1 MLLTSACVYAI
12 VAKDYVMFATFL
24 PVNILNTRID
34 LSLRT
39 MAMYLPLG
47 LIFMLIGVELK
58 DNNLRNSASIL
69 HVYFKFV
76 GKSNVY
82 GSHTSTKALSSIV
95 KHTSCFQ
102 SILIA
107 FIGCLWKF
115 NVCTIYGDCSSSFFL
130 LDYLLSLLVCP
141 Y

>member
-12 VAKDYVMFATFL
+12 VAKDYVMLATLL

-58 DNNLRNSASIL
+58 DNSLRNSAYIL
-69 HVYFKFV
+69 HVYFRFV

-82 GSHTSTKALSSIV
+82 GSHTSKKALSSIV
-95 KHTSCFQ
+95 KQT
-102 SILIA
+102 
-107 FIGCLWKF
+107 
-115 NVCTIYGDCSSSFFL
+115 
-130 LDYLLSLLVCP
+130 
-141 Y
+141 